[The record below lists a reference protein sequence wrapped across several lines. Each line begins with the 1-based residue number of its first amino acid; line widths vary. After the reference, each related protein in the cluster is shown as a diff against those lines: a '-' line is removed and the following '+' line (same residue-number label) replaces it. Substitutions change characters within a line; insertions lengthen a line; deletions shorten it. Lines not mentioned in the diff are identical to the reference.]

1 MMNRSSLL
9 LIAVLSVLLS
19 GLTSGEATDRDA
31 YLIFQLD
38 NDLFTGS
45 DTDYTNGA
53 RFAYMQPISADS
65 MNRFQNALKGMSGV
79 EGPRGFG
86 MLGSLIE
93 TESTLYDYGIG
104 LTQVMFTPDDPEL
117 LASPP
122 GQRPYAAWLGL
133 ELSLHAKNETALSS
147 VVLSIGVTG
156 KYAFGEETQ
165 EWVHTNIS
173 NSPIFQ
179 GWDSQIPTEV
189 TLNLNFDRK
198 RRYGKLADATKDW
211 ILQVDGYFEWGAYLG
226 NALTEAYV
234 GTMVRVGYKLPLQ
247 YMTPRLQF
255 GNYPHELFSDGEKGG
270 SAWSLY
276 AFAGG
281 RGSAVLHNI
290 TLDGPVFRSFDTG
303 TASESFVGELIAGVG
318 VRFHGFTFAYSR
330 TFRSKEFEGQLK
342 SHQFGSV
349 LISAAF

>member
-1 MMNRSSLL
+1 MKRLSKTI
-9 LIAVLSVLLS
+9 LIATLSVVLAGTLV
-19 GLTSGEATDRDA
+19 GKDACRDA

-53 RFAYMQPISADS
+53 RFAYMQPIPAES
-65 MNRFQNALKGMSGV
+65 MNRLQKTLKRLSGV
-79 EGPRGFG
+79 EGKGGFG

-93 TESTLYDYGIG
+93 TESTQYDFGIG

-133 ELSLHAKNETALSS
+133 ELSLHAKNEQALSS
-147 VVLSIGVTG
+147 AVLSIGVTG

-198 RRYGKLADATKDW
+198 RRYAKLADATKDW
-211 ILQVDGYFEWGAYLG
+211 VLQVDGYFEWGAYLG
-226 NALTEAYV
+226 NALTEAYM
-234 GTMVRVGYKLPLQ
+234 GSLFRLGYNLPLQ

-255 GNYPHELFSDGEKGG
+255 GNYPHELFSEGHGSQ

-276 AFAGG
+276 SFAGA

-303 TASESFVGELIAGVG
+303 TSSEPLVGELIAGVG
-318 VRFHGFTFAYSR
+318 VRFHGWTLAYSR